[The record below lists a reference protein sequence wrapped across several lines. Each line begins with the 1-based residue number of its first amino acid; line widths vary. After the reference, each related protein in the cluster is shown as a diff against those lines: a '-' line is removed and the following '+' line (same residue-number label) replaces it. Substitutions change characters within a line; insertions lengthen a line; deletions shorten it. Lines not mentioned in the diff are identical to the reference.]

1 MRNNLDRHLSAVRN
15 LGILAHV
22 DAGKTT
28 VTERILYA
36 TGTTH
41 KRGEVHD
48 GTTITDFDPQERDR
62 GITIFA
68 AAVSCDWDGHR
79 INLIDTPGHVDFAD
93 EVGRSLRVLDGAV
106 AVFDAV
112 AGVEPQSESVWRQAD
127 RHGVPRIAFVN
138 KLDRVGADL
147 DTAVASIRERLHP
160 VPLVVQLPIGTENAF
175 TGVVDLLRMRA
186 LTWNDGSDTA
196 AETVV
201 EAVVEAVVPEELREE
216 ALRRRRMLEEAV
228 AERHPAALE
237 EFCDRET
244 LSADTLSRALRDL
257 TRTGDGVVV
266 LCGSAYRNRGIEPLL
281 DAVVAYLPSPLDVPP
296 VCGMRDGVDGMRHA
310 DGEMHKA
317 VNDMQESVD
326 RMQDGADDVQGGVDR
341 MQDGADDVQGG
352 VDRMQDGADDVQG
365 GVDRMQDG
373 ADDVQ
378 GGVDRMQDVVGE
390 QRAADPA
397 APFAALAFKVS
408 ATPTGRLTYLRVY
421 SGTIEK
427 GDAVWES
434 GARRTERIGRI
445 LSVQADRHAQL
456 ERAVAGDIV
465 AVVGL
470 KSARA
475 GSTLCAPGAPIV
487 LEPPGVPEP
496 VVSVAVEALASTD
509 ADRLASAL
517 ARLAEEDPSLVVRTD
532 PETGQTVL
540 SGMGELHLEVAV
552 EKVRRGLGVEVN
564 VGRPRVTYRETVAR
578 GVSGLVFRHVKQDG
592 GAGQFAQVVLDVEP
606 LGAAGVGSAGGAE
619 GSGGDTE
626 IGAESGF
633 VFRSAVVGGRVPQE
647 YVRAVEA
654 GCRDAL
660 AEGPLGGHP
669 VTGLRVTLTDGATHV
684 KDSSEMAFRTAGR
697 LGLREALRGC
707 AMVLLEPVVEVTVT
721 VPQDAVGGVLGDLA
735 ARRGRVTDST
745 VRGGSAVVTATVP
758 LAELFGYATR
768 LRSRTQGRGT
778 FSARPTGYA
787 PAPAS
792 AATPGAATMK

>member
-1 MRNNLDRHLSAVRN
+1 MRTALNRRPTTVRN

-41 KRGEVHD
+41 RRGEVHD
-48 GTTITDFDPQERDR
+48 GTTVTDFDPQERDR

-93 EVGRSLRVLDGAV
+93 EVERSLRVLDGAV

-138 KLDRVGADL
+138 KLDRAGADL
-147 DTAVASIRERLHP
+147 DTAVASIRERLHAA
-160 VPLVVQLPIGTENAF
+160 PLVVQVPIGAEDGF
-175 TGVVDLLRMRA
+175 TGVVDLVRMRA
-186 LTWNDGSDTA
+186 LVWTDGA
-196 AETVV
+196 
-201 EAVVEAVVPEELREE
+201 EAVVEEPVPQELRDE
-216 ALRRRRMLEEAV
+216 AVRRRRLLEEAV
-228 AERHPAALE
+228 AELHPAALE
-237 EFCDRET
+237 EFCDQET
-244 LSADTLSRALRDL
+244 LTAATLASALRDL

-296 VCGMRDGVDGMRHA
+296 VRGTLDGV
-310 DGEMHKA
+310 E
-317 VNDMQESVD
+317 QE
-326 RMQDGADDVQGGVDR
+326 
-341 MQDGADDVQGG
+341 
-352 VDRMQDGADDVQG
+352 
-365 GVDRMQDG
+365 
-373 ADDVQ
+373 
-378 GGVDRMQDVVGE
+378 
-390 QRAADPA
+390 RAADPD
-397 APFAALAFKVS
+397 APLAALAFKVS
-408 ATPTGRLTYLRVY
+408 ATATGRLTYLRLY

-427 GDAVWES
+427 GETVWDA
-434 GARRTERIGRI
+434 GARRSERIGRI
-445 LSVQADRHAQL
+445 LRVQADRHAQV

-475 GSTLCAPGAPIV
+475 GSTLCAPGAPLV
-487 LEPPGVPEP
+487 LEPPSVADP
-496 VVSVAVEALASTD
+496 VVTVAVEAARSTD
-509 ADRLASAL
+509 TDRLATAL

-552 EKVRRGLGVEVN
+552 EKLRRAHGLDVQ
-564 VGRPRVTYRETVAR
+564 VGRPKVTYRETVVR
-578 GVSGLVFRHVKQDG
+578 GTSGHVHRHVKQDG

-606 LGAAGVGSAGGAE
+606 LE
-619 GSGGDTE
+619 T
-626 IGAESGF
+626 GF
-633 VFRSAVVGGRVPQE
+633 EFRSTVVGGRVPQE

-660 AEGPLGGHP
+660 AEGPLDGHP

-684 KDSSEMAFRTAGR
+684 KDSSETAFRTAGR
-697 LGLREALRGC
+697 FALQGALR
-707 AMVLLEPVVEVTVT
+707 ASTMALLEPVVEVTVT
-721 VPQDAVGGVLGDLA
+721 VPEDAVGSVLGDLA
-735 ARRGRVTDST
+735 ARRGRVSGSATRS
-745 VRGGSAVVTATVP
+745 GSAVVTATVP

-778 FSARPTGYA
+778 FTARPTGYA
-787 PAPAS
+787 PAPVTVS
-792 AATPGAATMK
+792 AR

>member
-1 MRNNLDRHLSAVRN
+1 MRNNLDRHLAAVRN

-28 VTERILYA
+28 VTERILFA

-48 GTTITDFDPQERDR
+48 GTTVTDFDPQERDR

-93 EVGRSLRVLDGAV
+93 EVERSLRVLDGAV

-138 KLDRVGADL
+138 KLDRTGADL
-147 DTAVASIRERLHP
+147 DAAVTSIRERLHP
-160 VPLVVQLPIGTENAF
+160 VPLVVQLPIGTEDAF
-175 TGVVDLLRMRA
+175 AGVVDLLRMRA
-186 LTWNDGSDTA
+186 LTWDDG
-196 AETVV
+196 AETAV
-201 EAVVEAVVPEELREE
+201 EGPVPEELREE
-216 ALRRRRMLEEAV
+216 ALRRRRLLEEAV

-244 LSADTLSRALRDL
+244 LSAATLAGALRDL

-296 VCGMRDGVDGMRHA
+296 VCGMHKGVDER
-310 DGEMHKA
+310 
-317 VNDMQESVD
+317 
-326 RMQDGADDVQGGVDR
+326 RP
-341 MQDGADDVQGG
+341 
-352 VDRMQDGADDVQG
+352 
-365 GVDRMQDG
+365 
-373 ADDVQ
+373 
-378 GGVDRMQDVVGE
+378 
-390 QRAADPA
+390 ADPA
-397 APFAALAFKVS
+397 APFAALAFKVN

-427 GDAVWES
+427 GDAVWDAS
-434 GARRTERIGRI
+434 AGRGERVGRI
-445 LSVQADRHAQL
+445 LRVQADRHAQL
-456 ERAVAGDIV
+456 DRAVAGDIV
-465 AVVGL
+465 AVIGL
-470 KSARA
+470 KAARA
-475 GSTLCAPGAPIV
+475 GSTLCAPDAPLV
-487 LEPPGVPEP
+487 LEPPGVADP
-496 VVSVAVEALASTD
+496 VVSVAVEPRRGTD

-517 ARLAEEDPSLVVRTD
+517 ARLAEEDPSLTVHTD
-532 PETGQTVL
+532 AETGQTVL

-552 EKVRRGLGVEVN
+552 EKIRRALGLEVN
-564 VGRPRVTYRETVAR
+564 VGRPRVTYRETVGR
-578 GVSGLVFRHVKQDG
+578 GVSALVFRHVKQDG
-592 GAGQFAQVVLDVEP
+592 GAGQFAHVVLDVEP
-606 LGAAGVGSAGGAE
+606 LEGGFE
-619 GSGGDTE
+619 
-626 IGAESGF
+626 
-633 VFRSAVVGGRVPQE
+633 FRSAVVGGRVPQE

-660 AEGPLGGHP
+660 AEGPLGGHA

-697 LGLREALRGC
+697 LGLREALRAC
-707 AMVLLEPVVEVTVT
+707 TMVLLEPVVEVTVT
-721 VPQDAVGGVLGDLA
+721 VPEDAVGGVLGDLA
-735 ARRGRVTDST
+735 ARRGRVTGSE
-745 VRGGSAVVTATVP
+745 VRGGAAVVTATVP

-778 FSARPTGYA
+778 FTARPTGYA
-787 PAPAS
+787 PAPA
-792 AATPGAATMK
+792 ALTTAP

>member
-1 MRNNLDRHLSAVRN
+1 MRNHLDRHLATVRN

-48 GTTITDFDPQERDR
+48 GTTVTDFDPQERDR

-79 INLIDTPGHVDFAD
+79 VNLIDTPGHVDFAD
-93 EVGRSLRVLDGAV
+93 EVERSLRVLDGAV

-127 RHGVPRIAFVN
+127 RYGVPRIAFVN
-138 KLDRVGADL
+138 KLDRAGADL
-147 DTAVASIRERLHP
+147 DTAVASIRDRLHP
-160 VPLVVQLPIGTENAF
+160 VPLVVQLPIGAEDGF

-186 LTWNDGSDTA
+186 LTWGDDGDGA
-196 AETVV
+196 V
-201 EAVVEAVVPEELREE
+201 EGVVPEELREE
-216 ALRRRRMLEEAV
+216 AVRRRRLLEEAV

-237 EFCDRET
+237 EFCERET
-244 LSADTLSRALRDL
+244 LSASMLAAALRDL
-257 TRTGDGVVV
+257 TRAGDGVVV

-281 DAVVAYLPSPLDVPP
+281 DAVVAYLPSPLDVP
-296 VCGMRDGVDGMRHA
+296 
-310 DGEMHKA
+310 A
-317 VNDMQESVD
+317 VRGTYEGAEQE
-326 RMQDGADDVQGGVDR
+326 RP
-341 MQDGADDVQGG
+341 
-352 VDRMQDGADDVQG
+352 
-365 GVDRMQDG
+365 
-373 ADDVQ
+373 
-378 GGVDRMQDVVGE
+378 
-390 QRAADPA
+390 ADPA
-397 APFAALAFKVS
+397 APPVALAFKVT

-427 GDAVWES
+427 GDTVWES
-434 GARRTERIGRI
+434 GSRRGERIGRI
-445 LSVQADRHAQL
+445 LRVQAGRHAQL

-475 GSTLCAPGAPIV
+475 GSTLCAPGAPLV
-487 LEPPGVPEP
+487 LEPPGVPDP
-496 VVSVAVEALASTD
+496 VVSVAVEAVRGTD
-509 ADRLASAL
+509 TDRLASAL

-532 PETGQTVL
+532 AETGQTVL

-552 EKVRRGLGVEVN
+552 EKIRRTLGLEVN
-564 VGRPRVTYRETVAR
+564 VGRPSVTYRETVVR
-578 GVSGLVFRHVKQDG
+578 GVTGLVFRHVKQDG
-592 GAGQFAQVVLDVEP
+592 GAGQFAHVVLDVEP
-606 LGAAGVGSAGGAE
+606 LDE
-619 GSGGDTE
+619 GFD
-626 IGAESGF
+626 
-633 VFRSAVVGGRVPQE
+633 FRSAVVGGRVPQE

-697 LGLREALRGC
+697 FALREALRDC

-721 VPQDAVGGVLGDLA
+721 VPEEAVGGVLGDLA
-735 ARRGRVTDST
+735 ARRGRVTDSG
-745 VRGGSAVVTATVP
+745 VRGGSALVTATVP

-778 FSARPTGYA
+778 FTARPTGYA
-787 PAPAS
+787 PAPAV
-792 AATPGAATMK
+792 TP